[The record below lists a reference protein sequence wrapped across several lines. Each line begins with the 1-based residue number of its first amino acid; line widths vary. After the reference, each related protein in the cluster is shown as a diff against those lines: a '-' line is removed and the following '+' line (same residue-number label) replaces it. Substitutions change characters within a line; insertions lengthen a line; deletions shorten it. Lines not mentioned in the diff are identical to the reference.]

1 MDFHQIEQILMVAE
15 CGSISEAA
23 KKLFVS
29 QPTISYTL
37 SKAEREFGA
46 AFFDRSSYPLKL
58 TYAGKQYIETAR
70 QMRLLYHN
78 LKKICADASCQT
90 AGELNIGFP
99 HNRSAQILP
108 KILKEF
114 YESYPNMKLNYYSC
128 AAETMKEKLY
138 NGELD
143 FCILT
148 KVEQDPRFRY
158 EPLFFEELRAVA
170 LEGIIPNALLSCT
183 EPEFLPPKALASL
196 PLLLPDPASGLG
208 QLLHKFLDY
217 HGITPKV
224 KEVVAGNNALYMLAG
239 AGLGTAILPQNILDQ
254 STPVPGLKT
263 YALSPNRLGWT
274 ICAIFPEKSR
284 ISSAEQ
290 FFIQLIREK
299 FCQYPEGMEI
309 FPYFS

>member
-1 MDFHQIEQILMVAE
+1 MDFHQIEQILAVAE

-78 LKKICADASCQT
+78 LKKICADASCDA

-114 YESYPNMKLNYYSC
+114 YESYPNIKLNYHSC
-128 AAETMKEKLY
+128 AAKAMKEKLY

-143 FCILT
+143 LCILT
-148 KVEQDPRFRY
+148 KVDQDPRFHY
-158 EPLFFEELRAVA
+158 EPLFCEELRIAA
-170 LEGIIPNALLSCT
+170 LEGVIPDSLLSHT
-183 EPEFLPPKALASL
+183 EPAFLPPKALESI

-208 QLLHKFLDY
+208 RMLQKFMDY
-217 HGITPKV
+217 HGIVPNIQ
-224 KEVVAGNNALYMLAG
+224 EVVSGNNALYMLAG
-239 AGLGTAILPQNILDQ
+239 AGLGAAILPQNILDQ
-254 STPVPGLKT
+254 SAPIPGLKT
-263 YALSPNRLGWT
+263 YALSQKHLGWT

-299 FCQYPEGMEI
+299 FCQYPEWMEI